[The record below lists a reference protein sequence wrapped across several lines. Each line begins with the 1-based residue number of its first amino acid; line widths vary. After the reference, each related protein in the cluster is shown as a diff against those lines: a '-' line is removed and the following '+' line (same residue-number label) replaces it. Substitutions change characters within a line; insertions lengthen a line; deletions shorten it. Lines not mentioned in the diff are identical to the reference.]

1 MGKFCHLVFV
11 SEDNHN
17 KYYTMTEDN
26 DGQFTVKYGR
36 VDSSVSTVRYPMS
49 KWQSKY
55 NSKVK
60 KGYKDMTEMVAF
72 KTDESGNVEVPNK
85 TEVISNDRVVSE
97 FFEFLKKCAQNTISA
112 NYKVSSNKVTQK
124 MVDTAQAIIDEL
136 TEGWKDEKPIKQLNE
151 LLIHLY
157 TVIPRKMKNVAD
169 YLLKDR
175 ASKEEIGK
183 LIDKE
188 QKLLDTMAGQV
199 ISTTMSNANS
209 VEAFKEEE
217 TIDNRTI
224 LEKLGLKIE
233 LEKDKSVI
241 SKIKDLMGES
251 SNLLYKVYKVKN
263 KTTEERYL
271 EYFDS
276 NKNTSHEELLWHGS
290 RNQNWYN
297 IILTGLMIKPSG
309 VITNGSMFGN
319 GIYFAN
325 KARKSIGYSS
335 LSGSYWTR
343 GNEDKAFLALFA
355 VNVGNEKKIL
365 EHNSDCYNF
374 NDSNIAPYN
383 SVHAYAGR
391 SLLNDEIIIYNTSRC
406 TIRYVIELSR

>member
-55 NSKVK
+55 NSKIK
-60 KGYKDMTEMVAF
+60 KGYKDMTEMVAV
-72 KTDESGNVEVPNK
+72 KADEPGNVEDSNK
-85 TEVISNDRVVSE
+85 TEIISNDRVVAE

-124 MVDTAQAIIDEL
+124 MVDTAQDIIDKL
-136 TEGWKDEKPIKQLNE
+136 TEGWEAEKPINQLNE
-151 LLIHLY
+151 LLIQLY
-157 TVIPRKMKNVAD
+157 TVIPRKMRNVAD
-169 YLLKDR
+169 YLLKNGT
-175 ASKEEIGK
+175 SKEDIGN

-199 ISTTMSNANS
+199 ISTTMSNANTIK
-209 VEAFKEEE
+209 EAEEE
-217 TIDNRTI
+217 VLGSRTI
-224 LEKLGLKIE
+224 LEKLGLEIE
-233 LEKDKSVI
+233 LEKDESVI
-241 SKIKDLMGES
+241 KKIKDLMGES
-251 SNLLYKVYKVKN
+251 SHLLYKVYNVKN
-263 KTTEERYL
+263 KTTEERYA

-276 NKNTSHEELLWHGS
+276 NNDTSHEELLWHGS

-335 LSGSYWTR
+335 LSGSYWAR

-355 VNVGNEKKIL
+355 VNVGNEKKVL
-365 EHNSDCYNF
+365 EHNYECYNF

-391 SLLNDEIIIYNTSRC
+391 SLLNDEIIVYNTSRC